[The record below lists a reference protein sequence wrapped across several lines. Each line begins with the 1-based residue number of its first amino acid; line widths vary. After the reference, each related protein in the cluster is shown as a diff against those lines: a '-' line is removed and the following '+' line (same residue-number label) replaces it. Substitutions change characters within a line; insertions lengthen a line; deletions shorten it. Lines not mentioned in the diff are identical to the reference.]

1 MNLKSAVAVAA
12 LRAAG
17 KRLGIDMSAN
27 SSVLKMAAELG
38 YFLIQSEIND
48 GVIAARDTTG
58 VSDDYVHAFFKTL
71 TDTPSVAE
79 KATRDFYKVLADA
92 ASVSE
97 VQVMHFYKNVADSVG
112 LTDGI
117 DTVDFG
123 KGLLDVPVAIDLI
136 NRKDLTKLLTDNL
149 WVTDDIDGA
158 ASILDDQ
165 EMQYGK
171 VTTDQSFASESL
183 YRQVAFSRNF
193 SEQSIATENLDYAFG
208 KSLSDIPSAS
218 ESLYRQVDFTRAFLD
233 NSVSVDTFV
242 RQVAFSRAFSDS
254 SDAADTFYRQV
265 AFSRS
270 PTDTS
275 VALDSIDTVAFGKSL
290 ADTSSASED
299 LDYAFGKGL
308 SDTPS
313 ANDDVDKL
321 ETTKLITDVVGV
333 TDDIDG
339 SASIQDDQEM
349 QFTKIRTDVGNV
361 AENFTRQVDFSRA
374 FTDSNEI
381 SESLTQSFGKL
392 LTNTS
397 NVSESI
403 ALQTSVALPDDEAS
417 LTDAGSYRSQNYC
430 DFAYFAE
437 DYVGAS
443 GTF

>member
-38 YFLIQSEIND
+38 YFLIQSEISD

-58 VSDDYVHAFFKTL
+58 VSDDYVNAFFKTL
-71 TDTPSVAE
+71 TDTSSVAE
-79 KATRDFYKVLADA
+79 EATRHFYKVLADN

-171 VTTDQSFASESL
+171 ITTDQSFASESL

-193 SEQSIATENLDYAFG
+193 SDQPAAAENLDYAFG
-208 KSLSDIPSAS
+208 KSLSDTPSAS

-233 NSVSVDTFV
+233 NSVSVDTFTK
-242 RQVAFSRAFSDS
+242 QVAFSRAFSDS

-270 PTDTS
+270 FTDTS
-275 VALDSIDTVAFGKSL
+275 VALDSIDNVFGKAL
-290 ADTSSASED
+290 ADTSSASEN
-299 LDYAFGKGL
+299 LDYSFGKGL
-308 SDTPS
+308 SDAPS
-313 ANDDVDKL
+313 ASDDVDKL
-321 ETTKLITDVVGV
+321 ETTKLLTDTVGV

>member
-1 MNLKSAVAVAA
+1 MKLKSAVAVAA

-48 GVIAARDTTG
+48 NVIAARDTTG

-79 KATRDFYKVLADA
+79 EATRDFYKVLADTT
-92 ASVSE
+92 SVSE
-97 VQVMHFYKNVADSVG
+97 VQVMDFYKSLADSVG
-112 LTDGI
+112 LTDNI

-123 KGLLDVPVAIDLI
+123 KILEDVSE
-136 NRKDLTKLLTDNL
+136 LTDAHNYDL
-149 WVTDDIDGA
+149 
-158 ASILDDQ
+158 
-165 EMQYGK
+165 
-171 VTTDQSFASESL
+171 
-183 YRQVAFSRNF
+183 
-193 SEQSIATENLDYAFG
+193 G
-208 KSLSDIPSAS
+208 KSLSDAFSVS

-242 RQVAFSRAFSDS
+242 RQVAFTRGFSDAS
-254 SDAADTFYRQV
+254 SIAESNYVD
-265 AFSRS
+265 FSKPLTENS
-270 PTDTS
+270 SISD
-275 VALDSIDTVAFGKSL
+275 DIDTVEVGKN
-290 ADTSSASED
+290 
-299 LDYAFGKGL
+299 L

-313 ANDDVDKL
+313 ASDNVDKL
-321 ETTKLITDVVGV
+321 ETTKLLTDTVGITDDV
-333 TDDIDG
+333 DG
-339 SASIQDDQEM
+339 AASIQDDQEM

-381 SESLTQSFGKL
+381 SESLAHSFGKL
-392 LTNTS
+392 FTNTS

-403 ALQTSVALPDDEAS
+403 ALQIGLALPDEAS
-417 LTDAGSYRSQNYC
+417 LTDAGSYRSQGYC